1 MTSELNQTERL
12 REEILKDANKKAEEL
27 VNNAKNEAEAILIN
41 AHVQAEKIKKEII
54 ENAYQEAERKSE
66 LILATVPVE
75 IARFKAE
82 HIESLL
88 DTIYQ
93 GAYKRLQNLEGID
106 YTEVLINL
114 AFDAIN
120 KMAGDIFNIKISWA
134 GFNLDGDFLAQ
145 EITNRIDRPVT
156 VTISE
161 ETNIVSPGII
171 IEDNEGRQIWDNR
184 LTERLRR
191 LWPALRRKIA
201 SDIGLAMEK
210 EKQEVIK

>member
-1 MTSELNQTERL
+1 MTSELNQSERL
-12 REEILKDANKKAEEL
+12 REEILKDAKKKAEEII
-27 VNNAKNEAEAILIN
+27 NNAKNEAEAVLIS
-41 AHVQAEKIKKEII
+41 AQAQAEKIKKEIMDS
-54 ENAYQEAERKSE
+54 AYKEAERKSE

-75 IARFKAE
+75 IARFKAT

-88 DTIYQ
+88 DSIYQ
-93 GAYKRLQNLEGID
+93 EAYNRLQNLEGID

-114 AFDAIN
+114 AADAIN
-120 KMAGDIFNIKISWA
+120 KMAGDIFNIKISWV

-145 EITNRIDRPVT
+145 EVANRIDRPVT

-161 ETNIVSPGII
+161 ETNIMGPGII

-201 SDIGLAMEK
+201 IDIGLAM
-210 EKQEVIK
+210 